1 MFMDN
6 WKTMLEVAKELGIT
20 KSLVRY
26 HRQKL
31 EDIDIKKQ
39 GGVTYISPQG
49 VMKIKSFLRSTDYDE
64 SFETI
69 VKNQL
74 SLIQE
79 LLMSRTELY
88 RENTRDTIEQFREF
102 LIRSPDS
109 LKVLHEL
116 EESSK
121 GTPENEFYFVLADY
135 IELKSKRHYDFF
147 VE

>member
-1 MFMDN
+1 
-6 WKTMLEVAKELGIT
+6 
-20 KSLVRY
+20 
-26 HRQKL
+26 
-31 EDIDIKKQ
+31 
-39 GGVTYISPQG
+39 
-49 VMKIKSFLRSTDYDE
+49 MKIKSFLRSTDYDE

-79 LLMSRTELY
+79 LLMSRTDLY

-116 EESSK
+116 EERSK

-135 IELKSKRHYDFF
+135 IELKSKRHYDFL